1 MNVDSELTFNRRISP
16 LHAAMFPALLTT
28 VFFSISAACASK
40 STRML
45 GSIEANFWRIL
56 LATFFLGLWA
66 HTGGA
71 GMTGHSLG
79 FFLLSGFI
87 GFGVGD
93 LALYQTYPRIGSRLA
108 MLLVHCLAAPFGA
121 FVDWVWLGTNLTIPQ
136 LSFIAL
142 ILSGVG
148 IALVPGGHLQISRRT
163 FVIGVLCG
171 ITAGLGQG
179 GSAVI
184 SRKAYAIAASN
195 GEHIDGITAA
205 YQRIWGGLG
214 IAVAS
219 FLIWRLRSGR
229 RSPEAAVAYK
239 VSIRKAWKWV
249 FVNSLSGPAIGVSC
263 YQWALATAPTGIVLA
278 IVALTP
284 LAIIPLAQITEG
296 EKPSVRSLVG
306 GVIAVAGVIGLR
318 LHS

>member
-1 MNVDSELTFNRRISP
+1 
-16 LHAAMFPALLTT
+16 MFPALLTT

-56 LATFFLGLWA
+56 LATMFLGLWA
-66 HTGGA
+66 HTGG
-71 GMTGHSLG
+71 GGLSGHSLG
-79 FFLLSGFI
+79 LFLISGFI

-121 FVDWVWLGTNLTIPQ
+121 FIDWLWLGTNLSGPQ
-136 LSFIAL
+136 LAFITL

-148 IALVPGGHLQISRRT
+148 IALAPGEHLQISRRS

-184 SRKAYAIAASN
+184 SRKAYMFAAAS

-214 IAVAS
+214 IALGS
-219 FLIWRLRSGR
+219 FIIWRLRIGR
-229 RSPEAAVAYK
+229 RTPESTSTYHTN
-239 VSIRKAWKWV
+239 IRRAWKWV
-249 FVNSLSGPAIGVSC
+249 IVNSLAGPAIGVSC

-284 LAIIPLAQITEG
+284 LVIIPFAQITEG
-296 EKPSVRSLVG
+296 EKPSMRSLVG
-306 GVIAVAGVIGLR
+306 GLIAVAGVIGLR